1 MHRKYTQLALALGS
15 VFGALT
21 LVVVPVGAEHASP
34 VAAQAVNT
42 ATTSPSNTD
51 SGSGASGQGSLR
63 AQAQQLLAQERAK
76 VKTTTEAERQKA
88 CVAHQQEINTRVN
101 DYAAAAQRHLDVFN
115 GIFTKVQTF
124 YTNKKLNVT
133 DYSSL
138 VATATA
144 KQTTAQSAVDTLKS
158 LDVSIDCTQPDPAT
172 AVATVKT
179 AVANA
184 RTALQDY
191 RTAIK
196 NVIVALE
203 GASTGANSNAGTAAA
218 TPTTTTTGG
227 NQ

>member
-1 MHRKYTQLALALGS
+1 MQRKYTQLALTLGS
-15 VFGALT
+15 VFGALA
-21 LVVVPVGAEHASP
+21 LVVVPVGAEHANP

-42 ATTSPSNTD
+42 ATTSPSNANDGPGTP
-51 SGSGASGQGSLR
+51 GQGNLR

-76 VKTTTEAERQKA
+76 LKTTTEAERQKA
-88 CVAHQQEINTRVN
+88 CVAHQQEINTRVSN
-101 DYAAAAQRHLDVFN
+101 YAAAAQRHLDVFN

-138 VATATA
+138 VAAATA
-144 KQTTAQSAVDTLKS
+144 KQTAAQSAVDTLKS
-158 LDVSIDCTQPDPAT
+158 LNVSIDCTQPDPAT

-203 GASTGANSNAGTAAA
+203 GASTGTHGD
-218 TPTTTTTGG
+218 TTTTTDTTGG